1 MSKYIV
7 LWEDAELG
15 RLKMSFPM
23 SLEKAKIF
31 KENNNYNAV
40 IVRLVEDF

>member
-1 MSKYIV
+1 MKKYMV

-23 SLEKAKIF
+23 SLEKARVF
-31 KENNNYNAV
+31 KENNYYEAV
-40 IVRLVEDF
+40 IVELTEDT